1 MEERCQRLPMM
12 ASGLEPMKML
22 NECTRQYEARIYEVA
37 YSIRKDMAR
46 ACQNS
51 SHGSLALYF
60 FSSFS
65 VLSVYT
71 SSPPPLSHIRL
82 RLSMCLRASPL
93 PRRSTYVLVR
103 GRMSPHA
110 SLSGSPGSLSV
121 FCVAVYP
128 PTSLSPS
135 VSVPRPISTPLLVS
149 VPANVCVSAPSTRL
163 PFLLPL
169 RELEFR
175 GTSEVHAAISAIS
188 SSSASALCRREDAHG
203 SRKRSDDKIL
213 TKGGHVDS
221 LGKSHTQPK
230 ASRRNSP
237 PTHTHTPIPPPT
249 QPPTHTYT
257 STHPPGL
264 YTHFAHFRQKVASIL
279 ECKP

>member
-1 MEERCQRLPMM
+1 MPEFKSWE
-12 ASGLEPMKML
+12 
-22 NECTRQYEARIYEVA
+22 
-37 YSIRKDMAR
+37 
-46 ACQNS
+46 
-51 SHGSLALYF
+51 
-60 FSSFS
+60 FSSIFFLLLLCL
-65 VLSVYT
+65 VRVYVVP
-71 SSPPPLSHIRL
+71 SPPLSHPSSLLYVPACLPPPPSIYLCTCTWSNEPPRL
-82 RLSMCLRASPL
+82 
-93 PRRSTYVLVR
+93 
-103 GRMSPHA
+103 